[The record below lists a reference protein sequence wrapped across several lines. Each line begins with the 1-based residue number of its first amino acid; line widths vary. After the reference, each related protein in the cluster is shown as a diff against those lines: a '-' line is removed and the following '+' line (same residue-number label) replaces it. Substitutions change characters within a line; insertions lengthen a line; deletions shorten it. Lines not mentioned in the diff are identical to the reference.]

1 MIILKSLGSTASET
15 VSIGHRVSPGKGD
28 LVELDGFSNFS
39 MIANENLVDFSK
51 NCNILDL
58 IRIGCAHLFNL
69 IGSVKRESR
78 ALDMTSDSRM
88 LANMLKAANKR
99 SSPAFSIMDK
109 DSPAARGLL
118 DMRTNMRS
126 DDQLLEYKKK
136 SVRRLCTTLRPDS
149 VSKP

>member
-1 MIILKSLGSTASET
+1 MIVKE
-15 VSIGHRVSPGKGD
+15 D
-28 LVELDGFSNFS
+28 
-39 MIANENLVDFSK
+39 LVDFTK
-51 NCNILDL
+51 NWNILDL
-58 IRIGCAHLFNL
+58 IRIDCAHLFHF

-78 ALDMTSDSRM
+78 AFDMTSDSRM